1 MQRYFYYCTDKLM
14 EAVNIGSMEMLTLK
28 QNELSP
34 EFILLGLLE
43 QEDSMLFDIF
53 KDMGLEPKEIKGMLL
68 DKIYGIQETK
78 KKFSGD
84 VIPTQ
89 ILLTKETENLLKVAK
104 SESERMGDKFIGV
117 GTMFLGMLDESVGS
131 TSKILKELGIS
142 YEKVKETLSRIKGD
156 RHIEDKKAESKL
168 NVLQKYTTDLTQMA
182 RKGELD
188 PVIGREQ
195 EIKRVIQ
202 ILSRRKKNN
211 PVLIGEPGVGKTV
224 IVEGLAQQIVEAEVP
239 ETLVNKRV
247 LMLEMSEV
255 VAGSKFR
262 GEFEERLKSI
272 KEEVLAAAG
281 QIILFIDELHTVV
294 GAGAAEG
301 SIDASNMLKSALA
314 RGQLQCIGATTLDE
328 YKKHIEKDKALER
341 RFQIV
346 LIKEP
351 SVEDTRQI
359 LQGLK
364 KNYESHHQIQYKDGA
379 LMAAANLSE
388 RYIIDRFL
396 PDKAIDLIDEAGSRK
411 HLDLIYLPP
420 ELRKI
425 EKDKEDLLQKQK
437 NAYEKQSYEEAAKY
451 QQKFITLEK
460 EFQNKLSEWKKDI
473 EPGDSIVDEEDIA
486 KVVEGWTGIP
496 VARMLESEA
505 EKLMNMEMNIH
516 KRIVGQENAVKAVSD
531 AIRRNRAG
539 LKEKLRPIGSFIFL
553 GPTGVGKTELAKAL
567 AEFLLDDEN
576 KLIRLDMSE
585 YMERHTVSKFIGS
598 PPGYVGYE
606 EAGQLTEKIRRN
618 PYSII
623 LLDELE
629 KAHPDVFNMLLQI
642 LDDGRLTDAHGRTV
656 SFKNTVI
663 IGTSNIGSELI
674 TKDSVAIGFGRD
686 TSDKRYEDIKNK
698 VLSEVKKVFKPEFLN
713 RVDDLIVFHQLDEGH
728 IRKIVDLLIN
738 NLKERIKEEKLEIIV
753 TDRVKEKLAKEGF
766 NPFYG
771 ARPLKRTIEKLIENP
786 LAQKIISK
794 EFEKG
799 NLIEVA
805 LKNGNIE
812 FRKKK

>member
-1 MQRYFYYCTDKLM
+1 MQRYFYYCTDKVM
-14 EAVNIGSMEMLTLK
+14 EAVNLGTMEMLTLK

-53 KDMGLEPKEIKGMLL
+53 KDLGLEPKEFKGMIL
-68 DKIYGIQETK
+68 DKIYDIQETK
-78 KKFSGD
+78 KKFSENA
-84 VIPTQ
+84 VPTQ
-89 ILLTKETENLLKVAK
+89 ILFTKETENLLKAAK
-104 SESERMGDKFIGV
+104 NEAERMGDKFIGV
-117 GTMFLGMLDESVGS
+117 GAMFLGLFDESVGS
-131 TSKILKELGIS
+131 ISKILRELGIS

-168 NVLQKYTTDLTQMA
+168 NILQKYTTDLTQMA
-182 RKGELD
+182 RMGELD

-341 RFQIV
+341 RFQTV

-351 SVEDTRQI
+351 SVEDTHQI

-364 KNYESHHQIQYKDGA
+364 KNYEEHHQIQYKDGS
-379 LMAAANLSE
+379 LIAAAKLSE
-388 RYIIDRFL
+388 KYIADRFL
-396 PDKAIDLIDEAGSRK
+396 PDKAIDLLDEAGSRK

-425 EKDKEDLLQKQK
+425 KKERGDLLQKQK
-437 NAYEKQSYEEAAKY
+437 NAYDKQNYEEAARY
-451 QQKFITLEK
+451 QQNFITLEK
-460 EFQNKLSEWKKDI
+460 EFQNRMADWKKDL
-473 EPGDSIVDEEDIA
+473 EPQDTIANEEDIA
-486 KVVEGWTGIP
+486 RVVEGWTGIP

-516 KRIVGQENAVKAVSD
+516 KRIVGQEHAVRAVSD

-539 LKEKLRPIGSFIFL
+539 LKEKMRPIGSFIFL

-567 AEFLLDDEN
+567 SEFLLDDEN

-606 EAGQLTEKIRRN
+606 EAGQLTEKIRKN
-618 PYSII
+618 PYSIV

-686 TSDKRYEDIKNK
+686 TSDKRYEDIKKK

-713 RVDDLIVFHQLDEGH
+713 RVDDLIVFHQLDEKH

-738 NLKERIKEEKLEIIV
+738 NLEERIKEEELEIII
-753 TDRVKEKLAKEGF
+753 TDEVKEKLAKEGF
-766 NPFYG
+766 DPFYG

-786 LAQKIISK
+786 LAQKLISK
-794 EFEKG
+794 EFKKG

-812 FRKKK
+812 FRKKR

>member
-1 MQRYFYYCTDKLM
+1 M

-425 EKDKEDLLQKQK
+425 KKDKEDLLQKQK

-505 EKLMNMEMNIH
+505 EKLMNMEMKIH

>member
-1 MQRYFYYCTDKLM
+1 MQRYFYYCTDKVM

-104 SESERMGDKFIGV
+104 SESERMGDKFIGI
-117 GTMFLGMLDESVGS
+117 GSMFLGMLDESVGP
-131 TSKILKELGIS
+131 TSKILKDLGIS

-182 RKGELD
+182 RAGELD

-341 RFQIV
+341 RFQMV

-351 SVEDTRQI
+351 SVKDTHQI

-364 KNYESHHQIQYKDGA
+364 KNYEGHHQIQYKEGA

-388 RYIIDRFL
+388 RYITDRFL

-425 EKDKEDLLQKQK
+425 KKDKEDLLQKQK
-437 NAYEKQSYEEAAKY
+437 NAYDKQNYEEAAKY
-451 QQKFITLEK
+451 QQNFITLEK

-531 AIRRNRAG
+531 AIRRNRSG
-539 LKEKLRPIGSFIFL
+539 LKEKSRPIGSFIFL

-674 TKDSVAIGFGRD
+674 TKDSIAIGFGRD

-738 NLKERIKEEKLEIIV
+738 NLKERIKEEELEIIV

-766 NPFYG
+766 DPFYG
-771 ARPLKRTIEKLIENP
+771 ARPLKRAIEKLIENP
-786 LAQKIISK
+786 LSQKLISK

-799 NLIEVA
+799 NIIEVA
-805 LKNGNIE
+805 LKNGNID

>member
-1 MQRYFYYCTDKLM
+1 M

-104 SESERMGDKFIGV
+104 SESERMGDKFIGI
-117 GTMFLGMLDESVGS
+117 GSMFLGMLDESVGP
-131 TSKILKELGIS
+131 TSKILKDLGIS

-182 RKGELD
+182 RAGELD

-341 RFQIV
+341 RFQMV

-351 SVEDTRQI
+351 SVKDTHQI

-364 KNYESHHQIQYKDGA
+364 KNYEGHHQIQYKEGA

-388 RYIIDRFL
+388 RYITDRFL

-425 EKDKEDLLQKQK
+425 KKDKEDLLQKQK
-437 NAYEKQSYEEAAKY
+437 NAYDKQNYEEAAKY
-451 QQKFITLEK
+451 QQNFITLEK

-531 AIRRNRAG
+531 AIRRNRSG
-539 LKEKLRPIGSFIFL
+539 LKEKSRPIGSFIFL

-674 TKDSVAIGFGRD
+674 TKDSIAIGFGRD

-738 NLKERIKEEKLEIIV
+738 NLKERIKEEELEIIV

-766 NPFYG
+766 DPFYG
-771 ARPLKRTIEKLIENP
+771 ARPLKRAIEKLIENP
-786 LAQKIISK
+786 LSQKLISK

-799 NLIEVA
+799 NIIEVA
-805 LKNGNIE
+805 LKNGNID